1 MPWNEPGGGNDNKDP
16 WGQRR
21 KPQGPPD
28 LDEILKQFKKNL
40 GGLFGNKNGGSNN
53 GGGGSSAGGG
63 AAGGLMAV
71 AGLAI
76 VAVIYFAVGLYT
88 VDEKEKAL
96 VLRFGQYNRTEGA
109 GLHWRAP
116 LIEQKEIVNTTALNQ
131 ELIRGRMLTEDEF
144 LVEIALTVQ
153 YRVPDPQ
160 AFRFNLVDPDFT
172 VSQVAETALRSII
185 GRSTLDSILTIGT
198 GQIQSDTR
206 EEMRKILEGYQAGI
220 DLADVNLQ
228 ERTVPE
234 AVREA
239 FDDAIK
245 AGADQ
250 DRVVKEA
257 QAYQSKEIPLAEA
270 KAQRVLQDAEAYK
283 QQQVAQSKG
292 EVQRFEKLLPQYLAA
307 PEVTRN
313 RLYIET
319 MEEIMSKVSKVMIDD
334 EKGNNML
341 YLPLDKMSAGHREH
355 AAAAA
360 AAEGVR

>member
-1 MPWNEPGGGNDNKDP
+1 MPWNEPGGGNQDP

-21 KPQGPPD
+21 KPQGGPPD
-28 LDEILKQFKKNL
+28 LDEALKQLSKKL
-40 GGLFGNKNGGSNN
+40 GGIF
-53 GGGGSSAGGG
+53 GGGGGNGNTGSGKSAGGG
-63 AAGGLMAV
+63 MLGIAALAV
-71 AGLAI
+71 
-76 VAVIYFAVGLYT
+76 VALVYFAVGFYT

-96 VLRFGQYNRTEGA
+96 ILRFGQYNRTEGA

-116 LIEQKEIVNTTALNQ
+116 LIEQKEIVNTSSVNQ

-144 LVEIALTVQ
+144 LVEVALTVQ
-153 YRVPDPQ
+153 YRIADPL

-172 VSQVAETALRSII
+172 VTQVAETALRSII
-185 GRSTLDSILTIGT
+185 GRSKLDSILTVGT
-198 GQIQSDTR
+198 SQIQSDTR
-206 EEMRKILEGYQAGI
+206 EEMRKILEAYETGI

-250 DRVVKEA
+250 ERVVKEA
-257 QAYQSKEIPLAEA
+257 EAYQSKNIPLAEA
-270 KAQRVLQDAEAYK
+270 QAQRVLQDAEAYK
-283 QQQVAQSKG
+283 QQQIAQAKG

-307 PEVTRN
+307 PAVTRD

-319 MEEIMSKVSKVMIDD
+319 MEEIMSKVSKVMVDA

-341 YLPLDKMSAGHREH
+341 YLPLDKMSGGRRDD

-360 AAEGVR
+360 AAEGAR

>member
-1 MPWNEPGGGNDNKDP
+1 MPWNEPGGGNQDP

-21 KPQGPPD
+21 KPQGGPPD
-28 LDEILKQFKKNL
+28 LDEMLKQFNKKL
-40 GGLFGNKNGGSNN
+40 AGLFGNS
-53 GGGGSSAGGG
+53 GGGGGNNAGSGNSGGG
-63 AAGGLMAV
+63 MMAV
-71 AGLAI
+71 AALAVVALVY
-76 VAVIYFAVGLYT
+76 VAVGFYT

-116 LIEQKEIVNTTALNQ
+116 LVEQKEIVNTTALNQ

-172 VSQVAETALRSII
+172 VTQVAETALRSVI
-185 GRSTLDSILTIGT
+185 GRSTLDSILTVGT
-198 GQIQSDTR
+198 GQIQSETR
-206 EEMRKILEGYQAGI
+206 EEMRKILDGYQAGI
-220 DLADVNLQ
+220 ELADVNLQ

-257 QAYQSKEIPLAEA
+257 EAYQSKNIPLAEA
-270 KAQRVLQDAEAYK
+270 QAQRVLQDAEAYK
-283 QQQVAQSKG
+283 QQQIAQAKG

-307 PEVTRN
+307 PGVTRD

-319 MEEIMSKVSKVMIDD
+319 MEEIMSKVSKVMVDA

-341 YLPLDKMSAGHREH
+341 YLPLDKMSGGRRDD
-355 AAAAA
+355 AAAAV
-360 AAEGVR
+360 AAEGAR

>member
-1 MPWNEPGGGNDNKDP
+1 MPWNEPGGGNQDP

-21 KPQGPPD
+21 KPQGGPPD
-28 LDEILKQFKKNL
+28 LDEALKQFSKKL
-40 GGLFGNKNGGSNN
+40 GGIFGGNNSGGGNN
-53 GGGGSSAGGG
+53 TGKGGGGMLGV
-63 AAGGLMAV
+63 AALAV
-71 AGLAI
+71 VALI
-76 VAVIYFAVGLYT
+76 YVAVGFYT

-96 VLRFGQYNRTEGA
+96 VLRFGQYDRTEGA

-172 VSQVAETALRSII
+172 VTQVAETALRSVI
-185 GRSTLDSILTIGT
+185 GRSTLDSILTVGT

-206 EEMRKILEGYQAGI
+206 EEMRKILDGYQAGI
-220 DLADVNLQ
+220 ELADVNLQ

-257 QAYQSKEIPLAEA
+257 EAYQSKNIPLAEA
-270 KAQRVLQDAEAYK
+270 QAQRVLQDAEAYK
-283 QQQVAQSKG
+283 QQQIAQAKG

-307 PEVTRN
+307 PGVTRD

-319 MEEIMSKVSKVMIDD
+319 MEEIMSKVSKVMVDA

-341 YLPLDKMSAGHREH
+341 YLPLDKMSGGRRDD

-360 AAEGVR
+360 AAEGAR

>member
-1 MPWNEPGGGNDNKDP
+1 MPWNEPGGGNQDP

-21 KPQGPPD
+21 KPQGGPPD
-28 LDEILKQFKKNL
+28 LDDLFKQFKKNL
-40 GGLFGNKNGGSNN
+40 GGIF
-53 GGGGSSAGGG
+53 GGGNSGGGNSGSSGGG
-63 AAGGLMAV
+63 LLAV
-71 AGLAI
+71 SVL
-76 VAVIYFAVGLYT
+76 AVIGVLYFAIGFYT

-116 LIEQKEIVNTTALNQ
+116 LVEQKEIVNTTALNQ
-131 ELIRGRMLTEDEF
+131 EVIRGRMLTEDEF
-144 LVEIALTVQ
+144 LVEVALTVQ
-153 YRVPDPQ
+153 YRISDPL
-160 AFRFNLVDPDFT
+160 AFRFNIIDPDFT
-172 VSQVAETALRSII
+172 VTQVAETALRSVI
-185 GRSTLDSILTIGT
+185 GRSTLDSILTVGT

-206 EEMRKILEGYQAGI
+206 EEMRKILDGYEAGI

-250 DRVVKEA
+250 ERVVKEA
-257 QAYQSKEIPLAEA
+257 ESYQSKEIPLAEA

-283 QQQVAQSKG
+283 QQQIAQAKG

-307 PEVTRN
+307 PDVTRN

-319 MEEIMSKVSKVMIDD
+319 MEEIMSKVSKVMVDAD
-334 EKGNNML
+334 KGNNML
-341 YLPLDKMSAGHREH
+341 YLPLDKMSGSRRDS

-360 AAEGVR
+360 AAEGAR

>member
-1 MPWNEPGGGNDNKDP
+1 MPWNEPGGGNQDP

-21 KPQGPPD
+21 KPQGGPPD
-28 LDEILKQFKKNL
+28 LDDLFKQFKKNL
-40 GGLFGNKNGGSNN
+40 GGIF
-53 GGGGSSAGGG
+53 GGGNSGGGNSGSSGGG
-63 AAGGLMAV
+63 LLAV
-71 AGLAI
+71 AML
-76 VAVIYFAVGLYT
+76 AVIGVLYFAIGFYT

-144 LVEIALTVQ
+144 LVEVALTVQ
-153 YRVPDPQ
+153 YRISDPQ
-160 AFRFNLVDPDFT
+160 AFRFKIVDPDFT
-172 VSQVAETALRSII
+172 VTQVAETALRSII
-185 GRSTLDSILTIGT
+185 GRSRLDSILTIGT

-206 EEMRKILEGYQAGI
+206 EEMRKILDGYEAGI

-250 DRVVKEA
+250 ERVVKEA
-257 QAYQSKEIPLAEA
+257 EAYQSKEIPLAEA

-283 QQQVAQSKG
+283 QQQVAQARG

-307 PEVTRN
+307 PDVTRN

-319 MEEIMSKVSKVMIDD
+319 MEEIMSKVSKVMVDVD
-334 EKGNNML
+334 KGNNML
-341 YLPLDKMSAGHREH
+341 YLPLDKMSGTRRDN

-360 AAEGVR
+360 AAEGAR

>member
-1 MPWNEPGGGNDNKDP
+1 MTMPWNEPGGGNNQDP

-21 KPQGPPD
+21 KPQGGPPD
-28 LDEILKQFKKNL
+28 LDEALKQFSKKL
-40 GGLFGNKNGGSNN
+40 GGLFGGN
-53 GGGGSSAGGG
+53 GGGNTGGG
-63 AAGGLMAV
+63 VGRGGGGILGVVGVAV
-71 AGLAI
+71 AALI
-76 VAVIYFAVGLYT
+76 YVAVGFYT

-96 VLRFGQYNRTEGA
+96 VLRFGLYNRTEGA

-116 LIEQKEIVNTTALNQ
+116 LIEQKEIVDTTSVNQ

-144 LVEIALTVQ
+144 LVDVSLSVQ
-153 YRVPDPQ
+153 YRISDPQ
-160 AFRFNLVDPDFT
+160 AFKFKLVDPDFT
-172 VSQVAETALRSII
+172 VTQAAESALRSVI
-185 GRSTLDSILTIGT
+185 GRSSLDNILTIGT
-198 GQIQSDTR
+198 GEIQSATR
-206 EEMRKILEGYQAGI
+206 EEIRKILEDYESGI
-220 DLADVNLQ
+220 ELADVNLQ
-228 ERTVPE
+228 ERKAPD

-245 AGADQ
+245 AREDQ

-257 QAYQSKEIPLAEA
+257 EAYQSKEIPLAEA
-270 KAQRVLQDAEAYK
+270 QAQRVLQEAEAYK

-307 PEVTRN
+307 PQVTRD

-319 MEEIMSKVSKVMIDD
+319 MEEIMSKVSKVMVDA

-341 YLPLDKMSAGHREH
+341 YLPLDKMSGTRRDN

-360 AAEGVR
+360 AAEGAR

>member
-1 MPWNEPGGGNDNKDP
+1 MPWNEPGGGNQDP

-21 KPQGPPD
+21 KPQGGPPD
-28 LDEILKQFKKNL
+28 LDEALKQFSKKL
-40 GGLFGNKNGGSNN
+40 GGIFGGNNSGGGNN
-53 GGGGSSAGGG
+53 TGKGGGGMLGV
-63 AAGGLMAV
+63 AALAV
-71 AGLAI
+71 VALI
-76 VAVIYFAVGLYT
+76 YVAVGFYT

-96 VLRFGQYNRTEGA
+96 VLRFGQYDRTEGA

-172 VSQVAETALRSII
+172 VTQVAETALRSVI
-185 GRSTLDSILTIGT
+185 GRSTLDSILTVGT
-198 GQIQSDTR
+198 GQIQSETR
-206 EEMRKILEGYQAGI
+206 EEMRKILDGYQAGI
-220 DLADVNLQ
+220 ELADVNLQ

-257 QAYQSKEIPLAEA
+257 EAYQSKNIPLAEA
-270 KAQRVLQDAEAYK
+270 QAQRVLQDAEAYK
-283 QQQVAQSKG
+283 QQQVAQAKG

-307 PEVTRN
+307 PGVTRD

-319 MEEIMSKVSKVMIDD
+319 MEEIMSKVSKVMVDA

-341 YLPLDKMSAGHREH
+341 YLPLDKMSGGRRDD

-360 AAEGVR
+360 AAEGAR